1 MNFVLYIMRLYQCNI
16 IILVMTSKETF
27 VVNSEEDLQGYF
39 HSVHSFIRNRFGLY
53 GKAALQFFNFFFV
66 LKVIEPFI
74 ENKQLDF
81 NNGFDEDDEDYVEE
95 SLKIQRTQLI
105 KKKIFE
111 SEHKET
117 FFTCKHN
124 IIKICLY
131 NINKFLL
138 YYVHC
143 SRHSD
148 AE

>member
-1 MNFVLYIMRLYQCNI
+1 
-16 IILVMTSKETF
+16 MTSKETF

-66 LKVIEPFI
+66 L
-74 ENKQLDF
+74 NF
-81 NNGFDEDDEDYVEE
+81 NNGFDEDDEDYVDCRYSKLCNIVEE

-117 FFTCKHN
+117 FFMNFPIDRFDEKKQNLSDFFNKLNVNLQLEVQEYVERIQSINTHN
-124 IIKICLY
+124 GQ
-131 NINKFLL
+131 
-138 YYVHC
+138 VM
-143 SRHSD
+143 
-148 AE
+148 